1 METVK
6 DKEKIPNQVAF
17 PSIPLLCTYYKK
29 LIHTQSRCQSRLI
42 ERYEPQLNRLMD
54 EFYFLKNKILHTKRG
69 KKKTL
74 NLRLRKTP
82 LVFRLRLNKFG

>member
-17 PSIPLLCTYYKK
+17 PSISLLCTYYKK
-29 LIHTQSRCQSRLI
+29 SIHTQSRCHSRLL

-54 EFYFLKNKILHTKRG
+54 EFDFLKNKILHTKRG
-69 KKKTL
+69 KKKSL
-74 NLRLRKTP
+74 NLRLRKAP
-82 LVFRLRLNKFG
+82 LVFHLRLNKFG

>member
-17 PSIPLLCTYYKK
+17 PSISLLCTYYKK
-29 LIHTQSRCQSRLI
+29 SIHTQSRCHSRLL

-54 EFYFLKNKILHTKRG
+54 EFDFLKNKILHTKRG

-74 NLRLRKTP
+74 KPKT
-82 LVFRLRLNKFG
+82 